1 MRQTL
6 LFLQERAAKH
16 PAIRTLPLDSK
27 VPGDLPNLASS
38 EPARSSAIDFMRA
51 VAILL
56 VVFGH
61 AQRGLFQTGQVS
73 GIYWDMIYPVV
84 DYFIYVFHIPVFF
97 ATSGFLLERHSE
109 QSPRQFATRVGRL
122 ALLYLLWNAI
132 NAIPAVVFLRFINRS
147 FGRAGY
153 LDAINPVHINGI
165 MWFFVALIF
174 AHTFYF
180 VTQRH
185 ALMRWLAIGLCVVTL
200 AIDADFHGAAY
211 GSVWLLIGAE
221 VSRLKL
227 IDGRHFSRPRAGWF
241 LLAYIIAGALSYAI
255 GIAYYLAI
263 PACAFGLLALYSFG
277 QTQVVQPKFL
287 TFVGKNTLSIYV
299 MHVLAVA
306 GLRIVFISFF
316 QVRPSAILIVVLTF
330 VGVAIPLIAVALFRR
345 LQISRL
351 LLLD

>member
-1 MRQTL
+1 MRQTIL
-6 LFLQERAAKH
+6 LLRERAAKH
-16 PAIRTLPLDSK
+16 PAIGILPLDSK
-27 VPGDLPNLASS
+27 MPGDLPNHVSAG
-38 EPARSSAIDFMRA
+38 PARSPVIDFMRA
-51 VAILL
+51 VAIIL

-61 AQRGLFQTGQVS
+61 AQRGLFQTGQAS

-97 ATSGFLLERHSE
+97 ATSGLLLDRHSE

-122 ALLYLLWNAI
+122 ALLYLLWNTI
-132 NAIPAVVFLRFINRS
+132 NAVPAVFFLRFINRS

-153 LDAINPVHINGI
+153 LDAINPAHVNGI
-165 MWFFVALIF
+165 MWFFVALMF

-185 ALMRWLAIGLCVVTL
+185 ALVRWLAIGLCVVAL

-211 GSVWLLIGAE
+211 GSLWLLIGAE

-227 IDGRHFSRPRAGWF
+227 LDGRHFSRPQAGLS
-241 LLAYIIAGALSYAI
+241 LLAYVIASALSYAM
-255 GIAYYLAI
+255 GIPYYLAI
-263 PACAFGLLALYSFG
+263 PACAFGLFALYSFG
-277 QTQVVQPKFL
+277 QTQVAQASFL
-287 TFVGKNTLSIYV
+287 TFVGTNTLSIYV

-306 GLRIVFISFF
+306 GLRIAFISFL
-316 QVRPSAILIVVLTF
+316 QVRPSAVLIVLLTF
-330 VGVAIPLIAVALFRR
+330 VGVAIPLMAVTLFRR
-345 LQISRL
+345 LRISKL